1 MKNYALEFYRQM
13 FVSLKRGNRNGVVSN
28 AKPVFLLSLIEC
40 VPFLRENLISVD
52 NLTLKDF
59 YNTNIQHFAPECK
72 APLAMPYF
80 HLNTCPFYSI
90 IWKDESKQIMQAH
103 SPSAKQLVQSID
115 GAKLDNELWVLLQ
128 EEENRQYLRQC
139 LIDYYFT
146 DN

>member
-1 MKNYALEFYRQM
+1 MENYALEIYRQM
-13 FVSLKRGNRNGVVSN
+13 IVSIKRGNRSGVVSN

-40 VPFLRENLISVD
+40 VPFLRENLISVG
-52 NLTLKDF
+52 NPFLKDF
-59 YNTNIQHFAPECK
+59 YNANIQYFAPKCK

-103 SPSAKQLVQSID
+103 SPSAKQLAQYID
-115 GAKLDNELWVLLQ
+115 GAKLDDELWKLLQ